1 MMKQFFAKTLI
12 AFVALVMS
20 VTMAFAAVTID
31 SAKQDGLVGEKPD
44 GLIGAVAAPSPDVTA
59 LVNSVNAQR
68 MEKYSAIA
76 AKNGTPVDQVQA
88 VAGQTLINKT
98 PAGQYIMNASGGW
111 QKK

>member
-1 MMKQFFAKTLI
+1 MKNFLAKTLMTG
-12 AFVALVMS
+12 AALVVS
-20 VTMAFAAVTID
+20 AGIAFAAITID
-31 SAKQDGLVGEKPD
+31 AAKQDGLVGEKPD

-59 LVNSVNAQR
+59 LVNTVNAQR

-98 PAGQYIMNASGGW
+98 PPGQYIMNASGGW